1 MLGGR
6 PSKPGLLQTF
16 LLMRLDTGNLQYKPN
31 ILVYIISRFWKVLPS
46 YLKLLITTN
55 KSISTNF
62 CKNFLTYFI
71 GCSVCHFKTE
81 DLRGTLLRDIKLPRS
96 WSSGKPRYPGF
107 LWSKVH
113 ISTEKL
119 PLLFWK
125 IFQLYLLW
133 NFAHC
138 RPWRPGKVSIEPPEM
153 DLERQGIQALL
164 FREKTRRSK
173 NSDTIVS
180 LLAKAI
186 EQYKSFR

>member
-133 NFAHC
+133 NFHIADLGDQ
-138 RPWRPGKVSIEPPEM
+138 GKCLLSHLKWTLSAKEFRHFSLGKRLDV
-153 DLERQGIQALL
+153 LRTQIQLYL
-164 FREKTRRSK
+164 SWLK
-173 NSDTIVS
+173 
-180 LLAKAI
+180 L
-186 EQYKSFR
+186 